1 MTLDTVK
8 ALKRLKAPKRLQ
20 KEALKVMVK
29 HLNQEDIGVIRVIFI
44 QRSFMAIDKNN
55 TGYLTAEELGQA
67 LLRSGL
73 GHAKEEI
80 DEIVNRV
87 KYLSKGK
94 LK

>member
-1 MTLDTVK
+1 
-8 ALKRLKAPKRLQ
+8 
-20 KEALKVMVK
+20 MVK
-29 HLNQEDIGVIRVIFI
+29 HLNQEDIGVIR
-44 QRSFMAIDKNN
+44 RSFMAIDKNN

-94 LK
+94 LKWSDFILATYDLQ